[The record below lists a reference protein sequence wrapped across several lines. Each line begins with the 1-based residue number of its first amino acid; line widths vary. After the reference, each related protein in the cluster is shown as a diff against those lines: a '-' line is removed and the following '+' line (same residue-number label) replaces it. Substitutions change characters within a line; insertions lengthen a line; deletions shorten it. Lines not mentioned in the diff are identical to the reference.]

1 MTENVDVDLMARVLD
16 VTDSRQFLVVTLR
29 VSGGLVG
36 FVEVGEA
43 AASRA
48 LTHVEDGIV
57 PRVAAL
63 VRCRSS
69 FDSGNRE

>member
-1 MTENVDVDLMARVLD
+1 MDLMALVLD
-16 VTDSRQFLVVTLR
+16 VTDSRQFLAVTLR

-48 LTHVEDGIV
+48 LTHVEYGIV
-57 PRVAAL
+57 PRVDQQVDVVTEVL
-63 VRCRSS
+63 LNTRSPS
-69 FDSGNRE
+69 HE